1 MKRAGYS
8 TKMVRIGLVFLS
20 LVLLPAQVLATDVG
34 GLIDTDTTWNLAG
47 SPYIVIGNT
56 LVASGAR
63 LTIEPGVQVRFNG
76 NYWLKIEGNIQAKG
90 SFNNEILF
98 TSNLTPQQKNDWAG
112 ILINN
117 GTGFELSWAIVEF
130 ATFPYKDRDYLIMD

>member
-1 MKRAGYS
+1 MKRGHIM
-8 TKMVRIGLVFLS
+8 KRMVMSVIFLS
-20 LVLLPAQVLATDVG
+20 LILLPMFSAATDVG
-34 GLIDTDTTWNLAG
+34 GLINTDTTWNLAG

-76 NYWLKIEGNIQAKG
+76 GEGYWLRIEGNIQAKG

-98 TSNLTPQQKNDWAG
+98 TSNSLSPKRGNWQG
-112 ILINN
+112 IFMIRN
-117 GTGFELSWAIVEF
+117 TGSELS
-130 ATFPYKDRDYLIMD
+130 